1 MAKAP
6 TIKFPRVHAGFYSV
20 TRDGE
25 LVGYIARQGDAKETS
40 WFVYNDNTPELAVE
54 DLSMETAVDENDL
67 FRVSKDFA
75 REFFSNLPMSEPAAM
90 EEAEVEDEAEV
101 ETLELQAPEWT
112 EDATEDVVMD
122 MDEAELADED
132 LELEEAMLSA

>member
-54 DLSMETAVDENDL
+54 DLQMETAVDENDL

-75 REFFSNLPMSEPAAM
+75 REFFANATMPAVEAM
-90 EEAEVEDEAEV
+90 EETEEAEEAEEAEV

-112 EDATEDVVMD
+112 EDETQEFMAD
-122 MDEAELADED
+122 MDAELADEAE
-132 LELEEAMLSA
+132 ELASV